1 MSVLTARDRLCWLL
15 RTYADAHDEF
25 NPGLPSADAG
35 SSTLP
40 GDWRYYRELDIRLAE
55 MPVRLRRAVY
65 ERYVRPH
72 ERANLER
79 WTARVTVLKD
89 GRVRGLPA
97 NSELANPNHGYH
109 STKRSLTPKGPFTG
123 HVSIA
128 KWHPQTR
135 TRDVDR
141 GLAWLLEHM
150 HAGRTD
156 RICLPAHI
164 ADAAPSQPQP
174 KPAPATPHGV
184 TDWTPTATTATLP
197 DNQRVQYALRPPIQ
211 AVSRVQGEQR

>member
-1 MSVLTARDRLCWLL
+1 VTLTARDRLCWLL
-15 RTYADAHDEF
+15 RTYADAHEEF
-25 NPGLPSADAG
+25 NPGPPSADG
-35 SSTLP
+35 GTSTLP
-40 GDWRYYRELDIRLAE
+40 ADWRYYRELDRLLPE
-55 MPVRLRRAVY
+55 MPTYLRRALRQ
-65 ERYVRPH
+65 RYIHPH
-72 ERANLER
+72 RQANLER

-135 TRDVDR
+135 TRDVDQ
-141 GLAWLLEHM
+141 GLTWLLEHM
-150 HAGRTD
+150 YGGRTD

-164 ADAAPSQPQP
+164 ADAAPTPTQP
-174 KPAPATPHGV
+174 KPTPATPHAV
-184 TDWTPTATTATLP
+184 THWQTSASTATLP
-197 DNQRVQYALRPPIQ
+197 DNQRVQYALRPPTQ
-211 AVSRVQGEQR
+211 AVSRVQGETR